1 MDVYILTKTY
11 DTAYRQWLA
20 GAAVTQPLPPS
31 SDEINNLI
39 GSSLDVI
46 KPISDEIVY
55 HSVSYRSL
63 FGADANPE
71 LQAKFKVTKNIN
83 SVISNNDIQSRIV
96 TAINQFFTLDNW
108 NFGDTF
114 YFTELST
121 YVMTQLAPDVT
132 NFIIVPKQSGAYFGS
147 LFEISCP
154 SDQIFISTASVADI
168 EIINGITSGN
178 IKSVT
183 GTALNSVSTQN
194 ITSATYG
201 NLNG

>member
-1 MDVYILTKTY
+1 MDVYILTKSY
-11 DTAYRQWLA
+11 DIAFRQWIE
-20 GAAVTQPLPPS
+20 GAPTSKPLPPS
-31 SDEINNLI
+31 SDELNNLI
-39 GSSLDVI
+39 GATLDVI
-46 KPISDEIVY
+46 KPISDEVIY
-55 HSVSYRSL
+55 HPVSYRAL
-63 FGADANPE
+63 FGTSANAE

-83 SVISNNDIQSRIV
+83 SVVSDSDIQSRII

-121 YVMTQLAPDVT
+121 YIMNQLAPDIT
-132 NFIIVPKQSGAYFGS
+132 NFIIVPTQSGSYFGS

-154 SDQIFISTASVADI
+154 SDQIFISTASVSDI
-168 EIINGITSGN
+168 EIITGITSGN

-183 GTALNSVSTQN
+183 GTALNSISTQT